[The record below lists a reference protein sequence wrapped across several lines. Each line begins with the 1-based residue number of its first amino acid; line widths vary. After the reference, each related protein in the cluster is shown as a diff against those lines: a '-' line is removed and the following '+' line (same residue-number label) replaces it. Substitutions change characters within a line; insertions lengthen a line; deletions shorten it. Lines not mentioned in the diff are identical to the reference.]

1 MIEPRELFFGCGS
14 TVAAAHSLKASKKMI
29 IPSGKHRKY
38 WAREGEGGAGELEVV
53 IRPFKWTDPNTRTRG
68 SLHLSVTP
76 VAF

>member
-1 MIEPRELFFGCGS
+1 
-14 TVAAAHSLKASKKMI
+14 MI